1 MGIVIVD
8 RYCRRCNGLT
18 PQRSIGVVVAGSG
31 EVSLYKCLYCYEQ
44 NRAPIPKTALE
55 LNLTEDKMKQNRLLE
70 GKNE

>member
-1 MGIVIVD
+1 MGIVD

-18 PQRSIGVVVAGSG
+18 PQRSIGVTVKGTN
-31 EVSLYKCLYCYEQ
+31 EVSLYKCLYCNEQ
-44 NRAPIPKTALE
+44 NRVPVPKSPLE